1 MDWYA
6 PYSLAK
12 STKLIRKFLIE
23 IASMESRI
31 ARHGL
36 HVTREIYDFED
47 AIAAMDEFP
56 ELFSLLKRNI
66 APFDQETYSQLE
78 YLDKAASLID
88 QISLINLKL
97 QMSRRPEY
105 TSPLIKFAEILF
117 DGRVFS
123 SSQTKRIFG
132 EESISIERTI
142 VSCDKLLS
150 TLKIAEDV
158 LRRREELE
166 SEIFKPS
173 RIKEDRVVELI
184 ERAEEQINQSLTLSS
199 ETRLLVSNYLAEIK
213 AEAKSKAPK
222 WQAMIGSLVIVAAL
236 TSGLA
241 DAPGATKTLQS
252 LIEYIVG
259 VSLINPEQKF
269 LNSPNNLAT
278 GANEIVNTIPI

>member
-1 MDWYA
+1 MDWFA

-12 STKLIRKFLIE
+12 STKLIRRFLIG
-23 IASMESRI
+23 IASMEAEI

-36 HVTREIYDFED
+36 YVAREIDDFEN

-56 ELFSLLKRNI
+56 ESFGLLKRNI
-66 APFDQETYSQLE
+66 ASFDAETYSQLE
-78 YLDKAASLID
+78 YLDKEALLID

-97 QMSRRPEY
+97 QMSRRPEG
-105 TSPLIKFAEILF
+105 TLSLIKLVKIILEIGGL
-117 DGRVFS
+117 S
-123 SSQTKRIFG
+123 SHTKRLFG

-142 VSCDKLLS
+142 VGCDKLLS

-166 SEIFKPS
+166 NKIFKPS

-184 ERAEEQINQSLTLSS
+184 EKAEEQISQSLTLSS
-199 ETRLLVSNYLAEIK
+199 ETRLLVNNYLAEIK
-213 AEAKSKAPK
+213 TEAKSKAPK
-222 WQAMIGSLVIVAAL
+222 WQAIIGSLVIVASL

-241 DAPGATKTLQS
+241 DAPGATKTLKS

-259 VSLINPEQKF
+259 VSLLNPEQIF
-269 LNSPNNLAT
+269 LNGPNSLAT
-278 GANEIVNTIPI
+278 GGDEIVNTIPL

>member
-66 APFDQETYSQLE
+66 ASFDQETYSQLE
-78 YLDKAASLID
+78 YLDKEASLID

-97 QMSRRPEY
+97 QMSRRPEH

-132 EESISIERTI
+132 EE
-142 VSCDKLLS
+142 
-150 TLKIAEDV
+150 
-158 LRRREELE
+158 
-166 SEIFKPS
+166 
-173 RIKEDRVVELI
+173 
-184 ERAEEQINQSLTLSS
+184 
-199 ETRLLVSNYLAEIK
+199 YLNRK
-213 AEAKSKAPK
+213 
-222 WQAMIGSLVIVAAL
+222 
-236 TSGLA
+236 
-241 DAPGATKTLQS
+241 
-252 LIEYIVG
+252 
-259 VSLINPEQKF
+259 N
-269 LNSPNNLAT
+269 NS
-278 GANEIVNTIPI
+278 

>member
-1 MDWYA
+1 MDWFA

-23 IASMESRI
+23 IASMEPQI
-31 ARHGL
+31 ARRGL
-36 HVTREIYDFED
+36 HVTREIDDFEN

-66 APFDQETYSQLE
+66 APFDPETYSQLE
-78 YLDKAASLID
+78 YLDKEVLLID

-105 TSPLIKFAEILF
+105 TSLLTMLETML
-117 DGRVFS
+117 DVRVFS

-132 EESISIERTI
+132 EESISIEKTI

-166 SEIFKPS
+166 SKIFKAS

-199 ETRLLVSNYLAEIK
+199 ETRLLVNNYLAEIK

-222 WQAMIGSLVIVAAL
+222 WQAVIGSLVIVAAL

-259 VSLINPEQKF
+259 VSLINPEQTF
-269 LNSPNNLAT
+269 LNGPNSFDT
-278 GANEIVNTIPI
+278 GADEIVNTIPI

>member
-1 MDWYA
+1 MDWFA

-23 IASMESRI
+23 IASMESEI

-36 HVTREIYDFED
+36 HVTRKIDDFEN
-47 AIAAMDEFP
+47 AITAMDEFP

-78 YLDKAASLID
+78 YLDKEVLLID

-105 TSPLIKFAEILF
+105 TSLF
-117 DGRVFS
+117 TMFETMLGVRVFS
-123 SSQTKRIFG
+123 SSQTKRVFG
-132 EESISIERTI
+132 EESISIEKTI

-150 TLKIAEDV
+150 TLKIAEDI

-166 SEIFKPS
+166 NKIFKPT
-173 RIKEDRVVELI
+173 RIKEERVVELI

-199 ETRLLVSNYLAEIK
+199 ETKLLVNNYLAEIK
-213 AEAKSKAPK
+213 TEAKSKAPK
-222 WQAMIGSLVIVAAL
+222 WQAVIGSLVIVAAL

-241 DAPGATKTLQS
+241 DAPGATKTLQG

-259 VSLINPEQKF
+259 VSLINPEQTF
-269 LNSPNNLAT
+269 LGAPNSFAT
-278 GANEIVNTIPI
+278 GADEIVNTIPI

>member
-1 MDWYA
+1 MDWFA

-23 IASMESRI
+23 IASMESEI
-31 ARHGL
+31 ARRGL
-36 HVTREIYDFED
+36 HVTRKIDDFEN

-66 APFDQETYSQLE
+66 APFDPETYSQLE
-78 YLDKAASLID
+78 YLDKEVLLTD

-105 TSPLIKFAEILF
+105 TSLF
-117 DGRVFS
+117 TMFEAMLGVRVFS
-123 SSQTKRIFG
+123 SSQTKRVFG
-132 EESISIERTI
+132 EESISIEKTI

-150 TLKIAEDV
+150 TLKIAEDI

-166 SEIFKPS
+166 NKIFKPT

-199 ETRLLVSNYLAEIK
+199 ETRLLVNNYLAEIK
-213 AEAKSKAPK
+213 TEAKSKAPK
-222 WQAMIGSLVIVAAL
+222 WQAVIGSLVIVAAL

-241 DAPGATKTLQS
+241 DAPGATKTLQG

-259 VSLINPEQKF
+259 VSLINPEQIF
-269 LNSPNNLAT
+269 LGAPNSFAT
-278 GANEIVNTIPI
+278 GADEIVNTIPI